1 MNYSDRKKSGEML
14 RRIRKDQGFTIENLA
29 DDYISASTIS
39 NIERGNPY
47 VSIEK
52 INYYAKKLDVGLE
65 ELSNLTTEEKKNEK
79 KYRLQLM
86 SIENMIDLVDP
97 NAGLARLR
105 QLNSGHFSCCPGMIN
120 YLKGKSYYRKNKEKA
135 ETYFLKAIQQVDQH
149 PNLEKSNI
157 KSICY
162 NELGTIYFYKNEL
175 EQALHYTQKGIDAF
189 VPDGERSYVKSMLL
203 ANKAIYLE
211 DLGRLEESIQT
222 IEQLRSQPEEFKST
236 NSTLSIYVL
245 QARIYHRNKL
255 YSQAIACTETGIELA
270 RINRMYER
278 SSELWTL
285 LGNIHFSLQKLE
297 EAEICYLTALDIKEK
312 IRKEHLLITPYTQLG
327 LLYLE
332 QNKYT
337 QAQQALEEA
346 VKIGERSDHILP
358 YIGALIAL
366 GNFYL
371 KQKKYYQAIQPFEK
385 ALTLAQKHNSTDR
398 EEEIVV
404 NLCYCYE
411 QIGDIEKF
419 QNYSKRLVKVKFRN
433 NQKGIECI

>member
-1 MNYSDRKKSGEML
+1 MNYSDRKKSGELL
-14 RRIRKDQGFTIENLA
+14 RKIRKDHGYTIENLA

-52 INYYAKKLDVGLE
+52 INYYAEKLDVNLE
-65 ELSNLTTEEKKNEK
+65 QLSNLMTKEKKNEK

-97 NAGLARLR
+97 NAGLAKLR
-105 QLNSGHFSCCPGMIN
+105 QMSSDCFSHCPGMIN

-135 ETYFLKAIQQVDQH
+135 ETYFLKAIQQVEQQ
-149 PNLEKSNI
+149 PILEKSNI
-157 KSICY
+157 KPICY
-162 NELGTIYFYKNEL
+162 NELGTIYFYKHEL
-175 EQALHYTQKGIDAF
+175 EKALHYTQKGIDSF
-189 VPDGERSYVKSMLL
+189 IPEGERSYVKSMLL

-222 IEQLRSQPEEFKST
+222 IDQLRAQPEEFKST

-255 YSQAIACTETGIELA
+255 YSQAITCTETGIELA
-270 RINRMYER
+270 RINRMHDR

-285 LGNIHFSLQKLE
+285 LGNIYFSLEKTE
-297 EAEICYLTALDIKEK
+297 EAEICYLTALDLKEK
-312 IRKEHLLITPYTQLG
+312 IKKEHLLISPYTQLG

-332 QNKYT
+332 QDKFVE
-337 QAQQALEEA
+337 AKRPLEDA

-358 YIGALIAL
+358 FISALIAL

-385 ALTLAQKHNSTDR
+385 ALVLAQKHHSMDR
-398 EEEIVV
+398 EEQIVV

-411 QIGDIEKF
+411 QIGDIERF
-419 QNYSKRLVKVKFRN
+419 QDYSKRLVEVKFCSTP
-433 NQKGIECI
+433 KGLECI